1 MGHDQ
6 QHAWLWTSDYR
17 AGEEGSVAVHALT
30 ALTTA
35 TPPALHASPARTHSS
50 QRRHPARLSVSPAAA
65 AQPASE
71 SGLSWV

>member
-35 TPPALHASPARTHSS
+35 TPPALHALTRPHPQLPTTSS
-50 QRRHPARLSVSPAAA
+50 GPSLRLTSCCSTGV
-65 AQPASE
+65 
-71 SGLSWV
+71 

>member
-1 MGHDQ
+1 MISNMRGCG
-6 QHAWLWTSDYR
+6 R
-17 AGEEGSVAVHALT
+17 ATIVRARKAASPSMLSQRSPRPHRLPC
-30 ALTTA
+30 
-35 TPPALHASPARTHSS
+35 TPSPARTHSS